1 MDRVSIRIMKMHSS
15 RNIPTERRFNDFS
28 TSIHICMVTCYG
40 LIDFQYFDRAKTE
53 LDWKIAVSVVS
64 V

>member
-1 MDRVSIRIMKMHSS
+1 MDCLSIRIMKMHSS
-15 RNIPTERRFNDFS
+15 RNIPTAMWFNDFS
-28 TSIHICMVTCYG
+28 TSIHICMVACYG

-53 LDWKIAVSVVS
+53 HDWKIAVSVVS